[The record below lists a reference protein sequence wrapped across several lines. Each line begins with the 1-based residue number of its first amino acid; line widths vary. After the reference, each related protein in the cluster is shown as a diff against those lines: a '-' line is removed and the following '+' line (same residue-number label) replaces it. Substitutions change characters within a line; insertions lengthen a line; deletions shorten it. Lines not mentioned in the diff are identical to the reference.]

1 MIRVLLFNDLR
12 AGLPSDGFFDILE
25 LTDDTPVAGGF
36 EKLHDRLDLRA
47 HRPGGKVQSIHLA
60 GGGAF
65 DSPLVRHPPVRIYA
79 VHIGGHNEEIRANLA
94 GQELDPRGFI
104 LDGRKSILERG
115 ADDPVI
121 GSVISENALGLQ
133 HGRAFLAFGLH
144 LAVHGVGDVC
154 RRIDPLDLDTQRRF
168 IAPFTDS
175 NYILGTDEMGRGTL
189 TRLIYGGRISLI
201 VGVTA
206 MFATIVTGMIIGL
219 LTGYYGG
226 RVDNILMR
234 FTDTML
240 CFPQVFLLLV
250 LAAFITPTVISI
262 ALIIG
267 FTSWMEV
274 ARIIRAQ
281 IQYIKE
287 QDFVQASYALGAS
300 GFRIMFRELL
310 PNAMAPVLVS
320 ATLNVANA
328 VLMESYISFLGY
340 GIQPPLASWG
350 NMLTD
355 AQAYF
360 DLAPWLAI
368 LPGVMITLTVMSF
381 NFLGD
386 GLRDALDPRLR
397 MMSG

>member
-1 MIRVLLFNDLR
+1 MTQIAIAGTSTQYYERQTRRVWRRFMRHRLAVGGGCIVLLLLLMVVF
-12 AGLPSDGFFDILE
+12 
-25 LTDDTPVAGGF
+25 
-36 EKLHDRLDLRA
+36 
-47 HRPGGKVQSIHLA
+47 
-60 GGGAF
+60 
-65 DSPLVRHPPVRIYA
+65 
-79 VHIGGHNEEIRANLA
+79 AN
-94 GQELDPRGFI
+94 
-104 LDGRKSILERG
+104 
-115 ADDPVI
+115 
-121 GSVISENALGLQ
+121 
-133 HGRAFLAFGLH
+133 FLAPH
-144 LAVHGVGDVC
+144 
-154 RRIDPLDLDTQRRF
+154 DPLALDTQRRF
-168 IAPFTDS
+168 IPPLS
-175 NYILGTDEMGRGTL
+175 NVSFVLGTDEMGRDL
-189 TRLIYGGRISLI
+189 LSRLFYGGRVSLV

-206 MFATIVTGMIIGL
+206 MFATIVTGLLIGL
-219 LTGYYGG
+219 LAGFYGG

-267 FTSWMEV
+267 LTSWMEV

-287 QDFVQASYALGAS
+287 QDFIQAAFALGAS
-300 GFRIMFRELL
+300 ESRIMFKELL
-310 PNAMAPVLVS
+310 PNAIAPVLVS

-350 NMLTD
+350 NMLTN
-355 AQAYF
+355 AQSYF

-368 LPGVMITLTVMSF
+368 LPGLMITLTVMSF

-397 MMSG
+397 M

>member
-1 MIRVLLFNDLR
+1 MPEKIGEFYEGQTHRIWRRFLHHRLAV
-12 AGLPSDGFFDILE
+12 
-25 LTDDTPVAGGF
+25 VGGF
-36 EKLHDRLDLRA
+36 VILVLF
-47 HRPGGKVQSIHLA
+47 LA
-60 GGGAF
+60 TLFA
-65 DSPLVRHPPVRIYA
+65 
-79 VHIGGHNEEIRANLA
+79 
-94 GQELDPRGFI
+94 GFI
-104 LDGRKSILERG
+104 S
-115 ADDPVI
+115 P
-121 GSVISENALGLQ
+121 
-133 HGRAFLAFGLH
+133 H
-144 LAVHGVGDVC
+144 
-154 RRIDPLDLDTQRRF
+154 DPLDLDTQRRF
-168 IAPFTDS
+168 IEPFTDS
-175 NYILGTDEMGRGTL
+175 NYLLGTDEMGRGTL

-201 VGVTA
+201 VGVAA

-219 LTGYYGG
+219 LSGYYGG
-226 RVDNILMR
+226 TVDNLLMR

-281 IQYIKE
+281 ILYIKE

-300 GFRIMFRELL
+300 SSRIMFRELL

-368 LPGVMITLTVMSF
+368 LPGIMITFTVMSF

-397 MMSG
+397 MSSG